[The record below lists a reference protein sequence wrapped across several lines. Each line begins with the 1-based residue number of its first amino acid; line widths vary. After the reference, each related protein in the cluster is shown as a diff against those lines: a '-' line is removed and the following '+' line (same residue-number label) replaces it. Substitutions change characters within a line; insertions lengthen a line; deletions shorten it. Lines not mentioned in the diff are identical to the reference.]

1 MAKNANK
8 NIRTMNKKVGNKEEI
23 FIMALYNTIVCLLS
37 GFTMQLWP
45 PQSQKC
51 CSIKD
56 TDTGDEG
63 DQRCGE
69 MSFRAEMYQQRCQ
82 QAASSKSTRA
92 SCSLYLSCENPGAES

>member
-8 NIRTMNKKVGNKEEI
+8 NLRTMKKRVGNKRENSI
-23 FIMALYNTIVCLLS
+23 VALYNTIVCRLS
-37 GFTMQLWP
+37 VFSMQLWP

-63 DQRCGE
+63 NQKFGVMFFRRE
-69 MSFRAEMYQQRCQ
+69 MNQQRIQ
-82 QAASSKSTRA
+82 WKASSKSAGA
-92 SCSLYLSCENPGAES
+92 SCNV